1 MKTILIV
8 EGNTKENNLELVSNN
23 IETHT
28 QSIHNS
34 LNRINENLEIDEFNP
49 SIKNNLNKLHLE
61 KYDGL
66 IWSGGNGHIYENDD
80 DTKAQI
86 EFMKI
91 CFKKVKN
98 IFAICWG
105 MQVAVKAAGGEVKKS
120 INGPNIGVSFEIK
133 LTDEGKTHPMY
144 KDKNNT
150 FSAPAFNFDEVV
162 KLPPNTKYLSFN
174 SINKFQSV
182 SFECDK
188 SNVWAVQYHPEFD
201 YDKMINLTIFKKKD
215 LFENEL
221 KFENHIQL
229 LKKEKELSSDNFR
242 MKELENW
249 LGSIKSIN

>member
-34 LNRINENLEIDEFNP
+34 LNKINENLKIEEFNP
-49 SIKNNLNKLHLE
+49 SIKNNLDKLNLE

-105 MQVAVKAAGGEVKKS
+105 MQVAVKAAGGEVKRS
-120 INGPNIGVSFEIK
+120 INGPNIGVSLDIK

-150 FSAPAFNFDEVV
+150 FSDAKENYMKEVTVEGADLAFAIGP
-162 KLPPNTKYLSFN
+162 KIIK
-174 SINKFQSV
+174 
-182 SFECDK
+182 
-188 SNVWAVQYHPEFD
+188 EFD
-201 YDKMINLTIFKKKD
+201 
-215 LFENEL
+215 
-221 KFENHIQL
+221 
-229 LKKEKELSSDNFR
+229 KKEFPLLIGMIECIC
-242 MKELENW
+242 ENKKLKIVW
-249 LGSIKSIN
+249 

>member
-1 MKTILIV
+1 MKKVLIV

-49 SIKNNLNKLHLE
+49 SIKNNLNESHLE

-80 DTKAQI
+80 DTRAQI

-120 INGPNIGVSFEIK
+120 INGPNIGVSLDIK

-249 LGSIKSIN
+249 LGSIKCIN

>member
-1 MKTILIV
+1 MKKILIV
-8 EGNTKENNLELVSNN
+8 EGNTKENNLELISNN

-28 QSIHNS
+28 ESIHNS
-34 LNRINENLEIDEFNP
+34 LNSLNQNLEIDQFNP
-49 SIKNNLNKLHLE
+49 SIKNNLNKIDLE
-61 KYDGL
+61 KFDGL
-66 IWSGGNGHIYENDD
+66 IWSGGNGHIYENND

-91 CFKKVKN
+91 CFKKVKS

-120 INGPNIGVSFEIK
+120 ITGPNLGVSLDIK

-144 KDKNNT
+144 KGKNNT

-162 KLPPNTKYLSFN
+162 KLPSNTKYLSFN
-174 SINKFQSV
+174 YINKFQSV
-182 SFECDK
+182 NFECDK

-201 YDKMINLTIFKKKD
+201 YDKMINLTILKKKD

-229 LKKEKELSSDNFR
+229 LKKEKELSSDSFR
-242 MKELENW
+242 MKELKNW

>member
-34 LNRINENLEIDEFNP
+34 LNKINENLKIEEFNP
-49 SIKNNLNKLHLE
+49 SIKNNLDKLNLE

-105 MQVAVKAAGGEVKKS
+105 MQVD
-120 INGPNIGVSFEIK
+120 IK
-133 LTDEGKTHPMY
+133 LTNEGKTHPMY

-162 KLPPNTKYLSFN
+162 KLPSNTKYLSFN

-221 KFENHIQL
+221 KFENNIQL
-229 LKKEKELSSDNFR
+229 LKKEKKLSSDNFR

>member
-1 MKTILIV
+1 MKKILIV
-8 EGNTKENNLELVSNN
+8 EGNTKENNLEFISNN

-28 QSIHNS
+28 ESIHNS
-34 LNRINENLEIDEFNP
+34 LNSLNQNLEIDQFNP
-49 SIKNNLNKLHLE
+49 SIKNNLNKIDLE
-61 KYDGL
+61 KFDGL
-66 IWSGGNGHIYENDD
+66 IWSGGNGHIYENND

-91 CFKKVKN
+91 CFKKVKS

-120 INGPNIGVSFEIK
+120 INGPNIGVSLDIK

-144 KDKNNT
+144 KDKNNS
-150 FSAPAFNFDEVV
+150 FSSPAFNFDEVV
-162 KLPPNTKYLSFN
+162 ELPSNTKYLSFN

-188 SNVWAVQYHPEFD
+188 SSIWAVQYHPEFD
-201 YDKMINLTIFKKKD
+201 YDKMIHLTIYKKKE
-215 LFENEL
+215 LFEDEL

-229 LKKEKELSSDNFR
+229 LKKEKELSSDSFR
-242 MKELENW
+242 MKELKNW

>member
-1 MKTILIV
+1 
-8 EGNTKENNLELVSNN
+8 
-23 IETHT
+23 
-28 QSIHNS
+28 
-34 LNRINENLEIDEFNP
+34 
-49 SIKNNLNKLHLE
+49 
-61 KYDGL
+61 
-66 IWSGGNGHIYENDD
+66 
-80 DTKAQI
+80 
-86 EFMKI
+86 
-91 CFKKVKN
+91 
-98 IFAICWG
+98 
-105 MQVAVKAAGGEVKKS
+105 
-120 INGPNIGVSFEIK
+120 
-133 LTDEGKTHPMY
+133 MY

>member
-1 MKTILIV
+1 
-8 EGNTKENNLELVSNN
+8 
-23 IETHT
+23 
-28 QSIHNS
+28 
-34 LNRINENLEIDEFNP
+34 
-49 SIKNNLNKLHLE
+49 
-61 KYDGL
+61 
-66 IWSGGNGHIYENDD
+66 
-80 DTKAQI
+80 
-86 EFMKI
+86 MKI
-91 CFKKVKN
+91 CFKTVKN

-120 INGPNIGVSFEIK
+120 INGPNIGVSLDIK

-162 KLPPNTKYLSFN
+162 KLPSNTKYLSFN

-215 LFENEL
+215 LFENEI

-229 LKKEKELSSDNFR
+229 LKKEKELSSDSFR
-242 MKELENW
+242 MKELNNW

>member
-1 MKTILIV
+1 MKKVLIV
-8 EGNTKENNLELVSNN
+8 EGNTKENNLEL
-23 IETHT
+23 
-28 QSIHNS
+28 
-34 LNRINENLEIDEFNP
+34 DEFNP
-49 SIKNNLNKLHLE
+49 SIKNNLNESHLE

-80 DTKAQI
+80 DTRAQI

-120 INGPNIGVSFEIK
+120 INGPNIGVSLDIK

-188 SNVWAVQYHPEFD
+188 SNIWAVQYHPEFD
-201 YDKMINLTIFKKKD
+201 YDKMINLTIYKKKE
-215 LFENEL
+215 LFEDEL

-229 LKKEKELSSDNFR
+229 LKKEKELSSDSFR
-242 MKELENW
+242 MKELKNW